1 MNTTIREDILNDFKS
16 YSKSLGLPMN
26 VLLEAFMMQLVEDG
40 FVLKFGKNNRITVDI
55 DETKM

>member
-1 MNTTIREDILNDFKS
+1 
-16 YSKSLGLPMN
+16 MN